1 MVFSMIATGSRTRQE
16 EKDGTEYYKTNAAT
30 VESMN
35 RIDSQIRPIADTF
48 QHVLKNK
55 IIDRNFNE
63 SFSSF
68 REYECTDDANLIDW
82 EASARISTAG
92 SGQQDRFYIR
102 TDRNC
107 HDTDIC
113 ILYDI
118 SASMFFGT
126 QERLKSEYT
135 SVLAGMITHAA
146 VNNGNGAGIIFFN
159 SKVREYIA
167 PEKGKGQYSKILE
180 KLATDDV
187 CCEGCNIKDAI
198 KAAIGTLNQNSVL
211 FIISDF
217 IGIDKKDEEWEHY
230 LKDAALKFKTVV
242 GIMVRDIRDSKLP
255 AGIGIMRVRDPITGN
270 VARVNIDSIRQTY
283 EAEAKIQESYIYRL
297 FNGCGA
303 ELIKYYTTDN
313 FVAPIAKHFNA

>member
-1 MVFSMIATGSRTRQE
+1 MIAIGNRTKQE
-16 EKDGTEYYKTNAAT
+16 EKDSTEYHKTDAAT

-35 RIDSQIRPIADTF
+35 RIDSQIRPVTDTF

-68 REYECTDDANLIDW
+68 KEYEYTDDANLIDW
-82 EASARISTAG
+82 EASARISAAG
-92 SGQQDRFYIR
+92 SSQDRFYIR
-102 TDRNC
+102 TDMNS
-107 HDTDIC
+107 HNTDIC
-113 ILYDI
+113 ILHDI

-126 QERLKSEYT
+126 QDRLKSEYA

-146 VNNGNGAGIIFFN
+146 INNGNGAGIIFFN

-167 PEKGKGQYSKILE
+167 PEKGKSQYSKILE
-180 KLATDDV
+180 KLAADDI

-198 KAAIGTLNQNSVL
+198 KTAVGTLNQNSVL

-217 IGIDKKDEEWEHY
+217 IGIDKKDGEWVHF

-242 GIMVRDIRDSKLP
+242 GIMIRDIRDSKLP
-255 AGIGIMRVRDPITGN
+255 AGIGIMRVRDPVTDN
-270 VARVNIDSIRQTY
+270 VARVDIDGIRQTY
-283 EAEAKIQESYIYRL
+283 EAEAKIQESYMSRL

-313 FVAPIAKHFNA
+313 HIAPIAKHFNA